1 MGGSNVTDD
10 KTPAAASQDLR
21 IAIGIDW
28 SDQSFSAVQQTLLLF
43 CPKAI
48 TLVHG
53 VDLGIF
59 EYPTVA
65 GAAALQGYEEFRQAM
80 LDAGQEL
87 LQRTAALI
95 PPNGIAVKQV
105 YEVGSPAT
113 VVLDQAE
120 KTGADLVVMGARGRG
135 RVAELLLGSVS
146 HRVLAHGTKTTLIVK
161 GSPKRIRRAL
171 IAIEGR
177 QDAQMIRDW
186 LIAHPFRDPVELSI
200 LTVIPS
206 LQLADPYNMAS
217 FEGWADIAMNSA
229 EDLVKT
235 TAASLMGSSSS
246 VAVQVL
252 SGDPAQ
258 TVATR
263 ASAFDLLIVGSHS
276 RRGVSRFLLGSVSH
290 SIVHQ
295 AACPVLV
302 VR

>member
-1 MGGSNVTDD
+1 M
-10 KTPAAASQDLR
+10 R

-43 CPKAI
+43 CPKEV

-65 GAAALQGYEEFRQAM
+65 GVVALQGYQEFRQAM

-95 PPNGIAVKQV
+95 PSDGIAVTQAR
-105 YEVGSPAT
+105 EVGAPAT
-113 VVLDQAE
+113 IVLDQAE
-120 KTGADLVVMGARGRG
+120 KSCADLVVMGARGRG

-146 HRVLAHGTKTTLIVK
+146 HRVLAHGTRTTLIVK

-177 QDAQMIRDW
+177 PDAQMIRDW

-217 FEGWADIAMNSA
+217 FEGWADIAMTSA
-229 EDLVKT
+229 ENLVKT
-235 TAASLMGSSSS
+235 TAASLMGAASSG
-246 VAVQVL
+246 AVQVL

-258 TVATR
+258 TVATK
-263 ASAFDLLIVGSHS
+263 AADFDLLIVGSHS
-276 RRGVSRFLLGSVSH
+276 RRGVNRFLLGSVSH

-295 AACPVLV
+295 APCSVLV

>member
-1 MGGSNVTDD
+1 M
-10 KTPAAASQDLR
+10 R

-43 CPKAI
+43 RPKEV

-53 VDLGIF
+53 VDLGVF
-59 EYPTVA
+59 EYPAVA

-80 LDAGQEL
+80 MDAGQEL

-95 PPNGIAVKQV
+95 PHDEITVKQV
-105 YEVGSPAT
+105 REIGSPARI
-113 VVLDQAE
+113 VLDQAE
-120 KTGADLVVMGARGRG
+120 KAAADLVVMGARGRG
-135 RVAELLLGSVS
+135 RVAELVLGSVS
-146 HRVLAHGTKTTLIVK
+146 HRVLAHGTRTTLIVK

-177 QDAQMIRDW
+177 EDARMIRDW

-200 LTVIPS
+200 LTVVPS

-217 FEGWADIAMNSA
+217 FEAWADISMRSA
-229 EDLVKT
+229 EDLAKT
-235 TAASLMGSSSS
+235 TAASLMGPGSA

-263 ASAFDLLIVGSHS
+263 SSEFDLLIAGSHS
-276 RRGVSRFLLGSVSH
+276 RRGVDRFLLGSVSH